1 MHDCSEVLNI
11 MAGYRYFF
19 FRIAVHRKEERP
31 VILCFYFID
40 HGEVDDVAFMG
51 PEKSLLGK
59 KCFRIT
65 ESHFR
70 AYAAFGGIEKGIIRF
85 FGGNQD
91 DFF

>member
-51 PEKSLLGK
+51 PENPCSARSASASRRVILE
-59 KCFRIT
+59 RMMP
-65 ESHFR
+65 SVV
-70 AYAAFGGIEKGIIRF
+70 
-85 FGGNQD
+85 
-91 DFF
+91 